1 MEKVDA
7 RLVSVELDEVD
18 ELALVDELP
27 FRALSISDRL
37 SEPSPLL
44 STLLISWLAISDAVG
59 GGGGGAELC
68 RALASSL
75 ALSEPSP
82 LVSSL
87 LKAADRDEVSVELD
101 LLADELPRALSI
113 SDRLSEP
120 SPLVSVELISW
131 LAIWSNG
138 ELEVE
143 LDVVE
148 DELEPLS

>member
-1 MEKVDA
+1 MEKADA

-27 FRALSISDRL
+27 F
-37 SEPSPLL
+37 
-44 STLLISWLAISDAVG
+44 
-59 GGGGGAELC
+59 
-68 RALASSL
+68 
-75 ALSEPSP
+75 
-82 LVSSL
+82 
-87 LKAADRDEVSVELD
+87 
-101 LLADELPRALSI
+101 RALSI